1 VTAEHASNGATEIVS
16 EPILVEEEFE
26 TVDMNINMG
35 PQHPATHGVFR
46 MVLTVDGELVK
57 DVESYIGYLHRG
69 TEKLSENLDFRG
81 AMGFQDRT
89 DYLAAMNCEW
99 AYVNTVEKLAGIE
112 VPERVEYLRLILAE
126 MNRILSHF
134 MFMGAFGTDV
144 GFFGTAFTWAFK
156 ERERIQDLFESIT
169 GDRMMY
175 NYYRVGGMAWDPPE
189 TFVAD
194 TRWVLGE
201 LETGITDL
209 EDLMKDNEI
218 MIARCRDVGT
228 LSAEDAISFGVTGP
242 MLRASGVPFDLR
254 VDEPY
259 SIYDRFE
266 WEIPVGEHGDA
277 YDRMLVRM
285 EEIRQSWSIVSQALD
300 QFPTSGPIMAE
311 NLPRVIKPEPAEI
324 YWRQENPRGEYGIY
338 MVSDGTDQA
347 WRMKVRSPCFHNLSS
362 LRHQAVGQYLAD
374 AVVALGSIDI
384 VLGEVDR

>member
-1 VTAEHASNGATEIVS
+1 MTSSGRTEVVS
-16 EPILVEEEFE
+16 EPILVQEEFE
-26 TVDMNINMG
+26 TVDMNINIG

-46 MVLTVDGELVK
+46 MVLTLDGEVVK
-57 DVESYIGYLHRG
+57 DLDAYIGYLHRG
-69 TEKLSENLDFRG
+69 AEKLSENLDYRG
-81 AMGFQDRT
+81 ALGFQDRT

-99 AYVNTVEKLAGIE
+99 AYVNTVEQLAGIE

-126 MNRILSHF
+126 LNRILSHF

-144 GFFGTAFTWAFK
+144 GFFATSFMWAFR
-156 ERERIQDLFESIT
+156 ERERIQDLFESVC

-189 TFVAD
+189 TFVED
-194 TRWVLGE
+194 TRWVLGQIDI
-201 LETGITDL
+201 GIRDI
-209 EDLMKDNEI
+209 EELMKENEI
-218 MIARCRDVGT
+218 IIARCRDVGT
-228 LSAEDAISFGVTGP
+228 LSAEDAINFGVTGP

-266 WEIPVGEHGDA
+266 WEIPVGEKGDA
-277 YDRMLVRM
+277 YDRFLVRL
-285 EEIRQSWSIVSQALD
+285 EEMKQSRSIVAQALD
-300 QFPTSGPIMAE
+300 QMPSDGPIMAE
-311 NLPRVIKPEPAEI
+311 NLPKAIRPAPAEI

-338 MVSDGTDQA
+338 MVSDGTDQP

-362 LRHQAVGQYLAD
+362 LRHQSVGQYLAD
-374 AVVALGSIDI
+374 AIVALGSIDI

>member
-1 VTAEHASNGATEIVS
+1 MTTDGRAEVVS

-26 TVDMNINMG
+26 TVDMNINIG

-46 MVLTVDGELVK
+46 MVLTLDGEVVK
-57 DVESYIGYLHRG
+57 DLDAYIGYLHRG
-69 TEKLSENLDFRG
+69 AEKLSENLDYRG
-81 AMGFQDRT
+81 ALGFQDRT

-99 AYVNTVEKLAGIE
+99 AYVNTVEQLAGIE

-126 MNRILSHF
+126 LNRILSHF

-144 GFFGTAFTWAFK
+144 GFFATSFMWAFR
-156 ERERIQDLFESIT
+156 ERERIQDLFESVC

-189 TFVAD
+189 TFVED
-194 TRWVLGE
+194 TRWVLGQIDI
-201 LETGITDL
+201 GIQDI
-209 EDLMKDNEI
+209 EELMKENEI
-218 MIARCRDVGT
+218 IIARCRDVGT
-228 LSAEDAISFGVTGP
+228 LSAEDAINFGVTGP
-242 MLRASGVPFDLR
+242 MLRASGVAFDLR

-266 WEIPVGEHGDA
+266 WEIPVGEKGDA
-277 YDRMLVRM
+277 YDRFLVRL
-285 EEIRQSWSIVSQALD
+285 EEMKQSRSIVAQALD
-300 QFPTSGPIMAE
+300 QMPSDGPIMAE
-311 NLPRVIKPEPAEI
+311 NLPKAIRPAPAEI

-338 MVSDGTDQA
+338 MVSDGTDQP

-362 LRHQAVGQYLAD
+362 LRHQSVGQYLAD
-374 AVVALGSIDI
+374 AIVALGSIDI